1 MWGRWTATGK
11 LSPRRRRRLRFL
23 ETKTLCLQAVVVAL
37 NWITLG
43 HAHSPPECG
52 RTGFPMSSQQHEML
66 ERLEDLVDYFLSAPT
81 APLESLGRSGEK
93 LAQLAKQAFLMH
105 SPSRIDLSFVDIHS
119 FLDFIQA
126 SFDPYTH
133 KHRKAS
139 GHGYT
144 AASHPGEDSCRKEEQ
159 PVRITSLG
167 STAKPVV
174 ADRIKW
180 KLAPAFDP
188 GPFLSDPI
196 VRRAYVDPDVL
207 RRPPDDW
214 PKLARAKVH
223 ASREEVLRLASKW
236 DALRACR
243 LVPCS
248 RVNPHEAVGIF
259 AVPKDAEYDRLILNP
274 TVINSRCYPYS
285 AYTKTIAPG
294 YLMALVRLD
303 DHERLVVSSDDLC
316 EFYYTFTV
324 SQKRAKRNA
333 IGVKFWGRELEHLQ
347 CYRPEWHDQQVYIC
361 LATLAMGDALAVE
374 IAQQSHVNLLRQ
386 LAAAMRPREC
396 LQYRQPVPRGP
407 FYELLTIDDHIGLQK
422 LRKDGRSFPGC
433 DRDTEVFEASNAAY
447 NQVGLT
453 AHPGKKR
460 RREPRAVVLG
470 AEIDGD
476 RGRVSAPRERVAL
489 LSFIT
494 CIVIAKGLITR
505 ELLQGLIGCW
515 THVILFRRPLFSLLD
530 AAYHEGEH
538 MPRNAVFTMSQ
549 QCSHELLMLCI
560 LAPIIQTDMRTS
572 FATELFMMDASPYGG
587 GICRA
592 RFSAAGMEELWRHT
606 EQRGYYTKLQQ
617 GANLA
622 LHELGLDHTEMFG
635 GPSDASDKL
644 RFSPL
649 ESEPLQLAEF
659 GKSIDAPLRDTTVAF
674 DCIELFS
681 GQGNWSRQHEAVGLR
696 VHPGIERDATGLAY
710 GDLSDND
717 TFRVLAKL
725 AYMRSVRDWHAGPP
739 CWSFGTLRRPRLRS
753 KLRPAGFDPRDP
765 RTAEQTSLALRT
777 ALILLTLALLA
788 GSYISCEQPGGSVMF
803 ELHAFRGLLQLGCQI
818 TKFCFCSFGSAF
830 MKPSKWL
837 HNKPWYSSLAGRC
850 TCRFKGKHFTVQGTF
865 TRQTVRLFNSRCNPS
880 SLTVYGRE
888 PRVGEA
894 VSKYS
899 ASYPIGLCKAM
910 AAGAKG
916 WLRSPSMTKPWSAVD
931 QRVEDCDRVTRD
943 WFEDPAWV
951 EDICESLSFRELFR
965 FRFRRG
971 GHINCLE
978 CRVYKTWL
986 KHCSKQHPR
995 SRVVG
1000 LLDSRVTMGA
1010 SAKGRSSSYALSRVL
1025 KTSLGYILGGCLYP
1039 GTIHCRSE
1047 WNRADGP
1054 SRDKAAPGPTR
1065 PVPRWLE
1072 ELQKGNTALFDTEVE
1087 LAKWSRPVG
1096 RWIRLLLLL
1105 AGDIEPHPGPVGR
1118 GEYVPRGELNLLGG
1132 FSTATSARMKTCL
1145 EAFQNW
1151 CTNVVGLPFEDILG
1165 SAETANLALRGYGL
1179 ELFRLGKPR
1188 YLLVYAITA
1197 LQQLRPEF
1205 RRQLAGAWQVDAKW
1219 QLEEP
1224 GQCRAVLPAPL
1235 FRAALVVSLLWGW
1248 HCFAGMLVLGFG
1260 GMLHPN
1266 EYLNLSRRDLVF
1278 PEDAMLQQE
1287 VLFIYIKNPKTARFA
1302 RRQHVKLDDAS
1313 LLMFLRCL
1321 YFDWALDARLFPAS
1335 PAVFRRQWNALFDHL
1350 GIPRRQTERGVTP
1363 GVLRGSGATH
1373 SYIENEGIPAIQWR
1387 GRWSR
1392 LKTLEYYIQEV
1403 AAQLFLFDLDDSVRR
1418 RISMLE
1424 GELATVL
1431 HFVFPSF
1438 FSAQQKSRVGK

>member
-1 MWGRWTATGK
+1 
-11 LSPRRRRRLRFL
+11 
-23 ETKTLCLQAVVVAL
+23 
-37 NWITLG
+37 
-43 HAHSPPECG
+43 
-52 RTGFPMSSQQHEML
+52 MSSQQHEML

-105 SPSRIDLSFVDIHS
+105 SPSRIDLSFGDIHS

-560 LAPIIQTDMRTS
+560 LAPT
-572 FATELFMMDASPYGG
+572 
-587 GICRA
+587 
-592 RFSAAGMEELWRHT
+592 
-606 EQRGYYTKLQQ
+606 
-617 GANLA
+617 
-622 LHELGLDHTEMFG
+622 
-635 GPSDASDKL
+635 
-644 RFSPL
+644 
-649 ESEPLQLAEF
+649 
-659 GKSIDAPLRDTTVAF
+659 
-674 DCIELFS
+674 
-681 GQGNWSRQHEAVGLR
+681 
-696 VHPGIERDATGLAY
+696 HPD
-710 GDLSDND
+710 
-717 TFRVLAKL
+717 
-725 AYMRSVRDWHAGPP
+725 
-739 CWSFGTLRRPRLRS
+739 
-753 KLRPAGFDPRDP
+753 
-765 RTAEQTSLALRT
+765 
-777 ALILLTLALLA
+777 
-788 GSYISCEQPGGSVMF
+788 
-803 ELHAFRGLLQLGCQI
+803 
-818 TKFCFCSFGSAF
+818 
-830 MKPSKWL
+830 
-837 HNKPWYSSLAGRC
+837 
-850 TCRFKGKHFTVQGTF
+850 
-865 TRQTVRLFNSRCNPS
+865 
-880 SLTVYGRE
+880 
-888 PRVGEA
+888 
-894 VSKYS
+894 
-899 ASYPIGLCKAM
+899 
-910 AAGAKG
+910 
-916 WLRSPSMTKPWSAVD
+916 
-931 QRVEDCDRVTRD
+931 
-943 WFEDPAWV
+943 
-951 EDICESLSFRELFR
+951 
-965 FRFRRG
+965 
-971 GHINCLE
+971 
-978 CRVYKTWL
+978 
-986 KHCSKQHPR
+986 
-995 SRVVG
+995 
-1000 LLDSRVTMGA
+1000 
-1010 SAKGRSSSYALSRVL
+1010 
-1025 KTSLGYILGGCLYP
+1025 
-1039 GTIHCRSE
+1039 
-1047 WNRADGP
+1047 
-1054 SRDKAAPGPTR
+1054 
-1065 PVPRWLE
+1065 
-1072 ELQKGNTALFDTEVE
+1072 
-1087 LAKWSRPVG
+1087 
-1096 RWIRLLLLL
+1096 
-1105 AGDIEPHPGPVGR
+1105 
-1118 GEYVPRGELNLLGG
+1118 
-1132 FSTATSARMKTCL
+1132 
-1145 EAFQNW
+1145 
-1151 CTNVVGLPFEDILG
+1151 
-1165 SAETANLALRGYGL
+1165 
-1179 ELFRLGKPR
+1179 
-1188 YLLVYAITA
+1188 
-1197 LQQLRPEF
+1197 
-1205 RRQLAGAWQVDAKW
+1205 
-1219 QLEEP
+1219 
-1224 GQCRAVLPAPL
+1224 
-1235 FRAALVVSLLWGW
+1235 
-1248 HCFAGMLVLGFG
+1248 
-1260 GMLHPN
+1260 
-1266 EYLNLSRRDLVF
+1266 
-1278 PEDAMLQQE
+1278 
-1287 VLFIYIKNPKTARFA
+1287 
-1302 RRQHVKLDDAS
+1302 
-1313 LLMFLRCL
+1313 
-1321 YFDWALDARLFPAS
+1321 
-1335 PAVFRRQWNALFDHL
+1335 
-1350 GIPRRQTERGVTP
+1350 
-1363 GVLRGSGATH
+1363 
-1373 SYIENEGIPAIQWR
+1373 
-1387 GRWSR
+1387 
-1392 LKTLEYYIQEV
+1392 
-1403 AAQLFLFDLDDSVRR
+1403 
-1418 RISMLE
+1418 
-1424 GELATVL
+1424 
-1431 HFVFPSF
+1431 
-1438 FSAQQKSRVGK
+1438 